1 MKVSIRDISRITGFS
16 PATVS
21 NALNNK
27 KGVHK
32 ETAEEIFRV
41 ARETGYINES
51 TITKIK
57 LVMFRKNGMIIEDT
71 PFFPALIT
79 GFEQECRKY
88 GYEMVI
94 CNVDQRE
101 EGYESQVQSVINEA
115 GSAVVVLATEM
126 AVGDLDIYQT
136 AACPLLIMDS
146 WTGRMGF
153 NAILINNEDS
163 AKMATEYLIQKGHRR
178 IGYIRS
184 SFRIKNFRLR
194 FYGYQ
199 SALRK
204 HKIDFDEKS
213 VVTVAPNLNGAYHD
227 VLKFLEVKNNLPTAY
242 FADNDLMALGAMKA
256 FQERGYRIPDDIS
269 IIGFDDLP
277 FSQISTPG
285 LTTLRVPNTEMG
297 QLAVRRIVDMIEKND
312 NIVVKTQVCTKF
324 IIRDT
329 VRDLNEV
336 FGVL

>member
-1 MKVSIRDISRITGFS
+1 
-16 PATVS
+16 
-21 NALNNK
+21 
-27 KGVHK
+27 
-32 ETAEEIFRV
+32 
-41 ARETGYINES
+41 
-51 TITKIK
+51 
-57 LVMFRKNGMIIEDT
+57 
-71 PFFPALIT
+71 
-79 GFEQECRKY
+79 
-88 GYEMVI
+88 
-94 CNVDQRE
+94 
-101 EGYESQVQSVINEA
+101 
-115 GSAVVVLATEM
+115 
-126 AVGDLDIYQT
+126 
-136 AACPLLIMDS
+136 
-146 WTGRMGF
+146 MGF